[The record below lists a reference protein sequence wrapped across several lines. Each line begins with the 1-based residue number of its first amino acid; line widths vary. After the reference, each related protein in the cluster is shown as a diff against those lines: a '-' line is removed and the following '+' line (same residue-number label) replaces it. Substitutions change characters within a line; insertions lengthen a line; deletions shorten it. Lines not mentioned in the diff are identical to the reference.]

1 MCVCLQFDY
10 TQAEDT
16 QLSGLWG
23 TLFIVLYLYFQRK
36 LDTTEMILFQ

>member
-1 MCVCLQFDY
+1 MCVCLQLDY
-10 TQAEDT
+10 TQAEET

-36 LDTTEMILFQ
+36 LDTTEIILFQ